1 MITGPSQ
8 PATPHAFYH
17 SVSLEVIAAVCNGT
31 KHYSNRVGAIHP
43 CALTVPQP
51 TDTLVSCD
59 RVSAIKHM
67 LFYYRHITI
76 FVFFLLS
83 RIRVF
88 LVIAM
93 YA

>member
-17 SVSLEVIAAVCNGT
+17 SVYLEVIAAVCNGT

-51 TDTLVSCD
+51 TDTLVFHVIVLALLNVCFS
-59 RVSAIKHM
+59 
-67 LFYYRHITI
+67 IT
-76 FVFFLLS
+76 
-83 RIRVF
+83 
-88 LVIAM
+88 AT
-93 YA
+93 